1 MFIPKSRGYTVI
13 PPHTIFSHPLL
24 KPLSLILAKGVF
36 LFDSV
41 IDIYI
46 MNHMKTLKEVLDQ
59 MGYITAPQAEALAQW
74 NPHLPVVIQWG
85 GLPREQIAVS
95 LVADRIKDVEDRDID
110 YCRSVF
116 LTAQQTK
123 QYRKQLE

>member
-1 MFIPKSRGYTVI
+1 
-13 PPHTIFSHPLL
+13 
-24 KPLSLILAKGVF
+24 
-36 LFDSV
+36 
-41 IDIYI
+41 

-74 NPHLPVVIQWG
+74 NPHLPVIIQWG